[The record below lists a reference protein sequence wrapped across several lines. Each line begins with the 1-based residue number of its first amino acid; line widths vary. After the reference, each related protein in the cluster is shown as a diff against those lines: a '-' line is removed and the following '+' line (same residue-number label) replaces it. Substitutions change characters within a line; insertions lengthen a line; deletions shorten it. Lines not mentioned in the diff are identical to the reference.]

1 MRKRVFLSLSLA
13 VFSDVPTVLQPAG
26 SPLWIAVPRIGVRG
40 FFGKFYSEIGRAL
53 PKGLRKSINFA
64 AMEPKE
70 SPILQGLNPAQRDA
84 VVNYDSP
91 SLIIAG
97 AVRAKRAC

>member
-1 MRKRVFLSLSLA
+1 MSRQCCIRPA
-13 VFSDVPTVLQPAG
+13 VRFGL
-26 SPLWIAVPRIGVRG
+26 LCPRIGVRG
-40 FFGKFYSEIGRAL
+40 FPGKFYSKIGRAL

-70 SPILQGLNPAQRDA
+70 SPILQGLNPAQLAA

-97 AVRAKRAC
+97 AVRARRAC